1 MPEFNRRPIVWFTVC
16 YVGGS
21 SAAAALDM
29 RGMLLAGA
37 ALLLWLLALLAA
49 GRLPRALAAACFAA
63 FALAVGGRLWADARN
78 TTGLGLWTEA
88 AEAGAPPE
96 AAVEATIVSAVK
108 VDGDRVSFRAAVRS
122 ARVGGEAP
130 LGLRERMQVTVRLS
144 EEPDLAVAARWK
156 RGDRVSLAGRLE
168 RPAQASNIGGFD
180 YRRYLYSQRIH
191 WLVQVKG
198 AAGVTVT
205 GRERLSAAALMAHAD
220 AAREWLGSRMERLFP
235 GEQSGYMKGLV
246 LGIREDLDPDRYR
259 QFAELGLTH
268 ILAISGLHVA
278 VFIGGLGWVLRRLR
292 ITRESMYTLLIA
304 AVPLY
309 VVMAGAAPS
318 VMRAGIMAVIGLAA
332 AKYHL
337 LKDGLHVLSA
347 AALLMLVWDPYYLT
361 EVSFQLSFTVT
372 AGLILGV
379 PRVRALLPKGGK
391 WKALLDLAAVSMV
404 AQAVSFP
411 LSIYYFNQFH
421 LLSLPA
427 NMLLVPFISML
438 VLPLGSAAL
447 LLSFAWFPAGRAAA
461 WLAEW
466 ANDTTYALSSLLEK
480 GRMFRLI
487 WPSPPAWWIVLWYA
501 VLLLLFNLLAR
512 RSISYQAD
520 RSSFRLGTSWVPVL
534 LLVCMALYA
543 YTPDRFQQTAV
554 VSFLDVGQGD
564 AVLIRTPAGKHYL
577 IDGGGTVSFRKP
589 GEEWRE
595 RHDPYEVG
603 KDTVV
608 PLLMKRGVHTLDAVI
623 VSHLDTDHIGGLQ
636 AVLDTIP
643 VRMLIWNGTV
653 KSSPDASQL
662 LATAVRRNI
671 TVIAAHRDLPEY
683 RTDQYSSFHFL
694 WPYPQVQE
702 ESAEAPSSG
711 SGMSAALPE
720 APDQNELSVSLLWT
734 LYDRTFLFAGDSGSV
749 SEEAML
755 AAEQGHPAGPAL
767 SAKDEY
773 GAKGTSVDVMKLSHH
788 GSRHSSSASW
798 LAYWQPVETV
808 VSAGRK
814 NLYGHPHPDVLQRVR
829 NAGAALR
836 RTDKQGEIQYKIT
849 RDSMEVRNALEA
861 AALTALETPEMTK

>member
-1 MPEFNRRPIVWFTVC
+1 MPELNRRPIIWFTVC

-29 RGMLLAGA
+29 RGLLLAGA
-37 ALLLWLLALLAA
+37 ALLLWLLALLAV
-49 GRLPRALAAACFAA
+49 GRLSRPLAAACLAA
-63 FALAVGGRLWADARN
+63 FALAAGERLWADARN
-78 TTGLGLWTEA
+78 VTGLGLWTEA

-96 AAVEATIVSAVK
+96 AAVEATIVSAVRI
-108 VDGDRVSFRAAVRS
+108 DGDRVSFRAAVHS
-122 ARVGGEAP
+122 ARVRGEAP

-191 WLVQVKG
+191 WLLQVKG
-198 AAGVTVT
+198 AAGVRIT
-205 GRERLSAAALMAHAD
+205 GREQLSTAALMAHVD
-220 AAREWLGSRMERLFP
+220 TAREWLGSRMDRLFP
-235 GEQSGYMKGLV
+235 DEQSGYMKGLV
-246 LGIREDLDPDRYR
+246 LGIRDDLDPERFR

-278 VFIGGLGWVLRRLR
+278 VFLGGLGWVLRRLR
-292 ITRESMYTLLIA
+292 VTRELMYSVLIA

-309 VVMAGAAPS
+309 VVMAGAEPS

-337 LKDGLHVLSA
+337 LKDGLHVLAA
-347 AALLMLVWDPYYLT
+347 AALLMLAWNPYYLT
-361 EVSFQLSFTVT
+361 EISFQLSFTVT

-379 PRVRALLPKGGK
+379 PRVRSLMPKGGRFGP
-391 WKALLDLAAVSMV
+391 LMDLAAVSLV

-438 VLPLGSAAL
+438 VLPLGSAAM
-447 LLSFAWFPAGRAAA
+447 LLSLIWFPAGKAAA

-466 ANDTTYALSSLLEK
+466 ANYATYALGGLLEK
-480 GRMFRLI
+480 GRLLRLI
-487 WPSPPAWWIVLWYA
+487 WPTPPVWWIALWYA
-501 VLLLLFNLLAR
+501 ALILLFNLLAR
-512 RSISYQAD
+512 QGGRYPPGPGAFYGRGPTLI
-520 RSSFRLGTSWVPVL
+520 PVL
-534 LLVCMALYA
+534 LLVCLAVYG
-543 YTPDRFQQTAV
+543 YTPDRFQQAAI

-564 AVLIRTPAGKHYL
+564 AVLVRTPAGRHYL
-577 IDGGGTVSFRKP
+577 IDGGGTVSFRRP
-589 GEEWRE
+589 GEEWRK

-653 KSSPDASQL
+653 KESPDASKL
-662 LATAVRRNI
+662 LETAVRRNI
-671 TVIAAHRDLPEY
+671 PVAAAHRLLPGY
-683 RTDQYSSFHFL
+683 QTDDDSSIRFL
-694 WPYPQVQE
+694 WPDRHVWNE
-702 ESAEAPSSG
+702 LAGDSSAIDTKLLL
-711 SGMSAALPE
+711 LPE
-720 APDQNELSVSLLWT
+720 APDQNELSVSLLWK

-749 SEEAML
+749 SEEAII
-755 AAEQGHPAGPAL
+755 AAERRDSAGPNLLTAGE
-767 SAKDEY
+767 SKVN
-773 GAKGTSVDVMKLSHH
+773 SVDVMKLSHH
-788 GSRHSSSASW
+788 GSKHSNSAAW
-798 LAYWQPVETV
+798 LAYWQPGEAV
-808 VSAGRK
+808 VSVGR
-814 NLYGHPHPDVLQRVR
+814 NNFYGHPHPNVIERVTD
-829 NAGAALR
+829 AGAALR

-849 RDSMEVRNALEA
+849 RGSIEIR
-861 AALTALETPEMTK
+861 TALKGASGGS